1 MAGAVRWSPQLR
13 TYHPSD
19 LLAERRLPDEKRYLL
34 DRFFTKLLKLDEV
47 MTTTT
52 GRQMARKR
60 IQFLRLY
67 LEELKREQEE
77 GVTAG
82 FLDEIE

>member
-1 MAGAVRWSPQLR
+1 MAQ
-13 TYHPSD
+13 
-19 LLAERRLPDEKRYLL
+19 
-34 DRFFTKLLKLDEV
+34 
-47 MTTTT
+47 
-52 GRQMARKR
+52 KR

-67 LEELKREQEE
+67 LEELKRELEE